1 MINRDSYKS
10 LLESVQ
16 EAVAPVAPAK
26 VAPTKETEQQVDSV
40 EEWDEIDE
48 ILAEGIEMYGEEGF
62 TTILTH
68 FAETG
73 EMSKELSDLLG

>member
-16 EAVAPVAPAK
+16 EAVAPIE
-26 VAPTKETEQQVDSV
+26 ETEEQVDSV

-48 ILAEGIEMYGEEGF
+48 ILAEGIELYGEEGF

>member
-1 MINRDSYKS
+1 MINRNAYKS

-16 EAVAPVAPAK
+16 EAVAPIE
-26 VAPTKETEQQVDSV
+26 ETEEQVDSV
-40 EEWDEIDE
+40 EEVDSDEQWDEIDD
-48 ILAEGIEMYGEEGF
+48 ILAEGIELYGEEGF